1 MMAALPLVFGR
12 FDGMFQDMS
21 RMIYDSFG
29 AIYFL
34 AMLKLLEG

>member
-1 MMAALPLVFGR
+1 
-12 FDGMFQDMS
+12 MFQDMS